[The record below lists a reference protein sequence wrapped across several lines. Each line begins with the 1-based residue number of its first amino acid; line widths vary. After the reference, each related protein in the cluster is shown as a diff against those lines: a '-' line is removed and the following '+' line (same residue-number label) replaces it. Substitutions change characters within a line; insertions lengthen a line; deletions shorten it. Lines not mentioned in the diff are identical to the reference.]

1 MARIPL
7 VTRDQIAEKEKPAY
21 DAFIQGRA
29 GRPNVGPYSLLRTCR
44 RWRSNWRRCAPI
56 IRDEA
61 SLPQKLQELVMIS
74 VASEMGC
81 AFIWYAHAAAARQ
94 AGVRDDI
101 VDSIR
106 ERRALANLDPDEQT
120 VVDFTREL
128 LQNRKVS
135 QPTFDAATARFGQRG
150 TMTLTN
156 LIACYA
162 VLAYN
167 MNTYELE
174 APAHATEKALTGRAT
189 MTNDALRTILPVAGW
204 SDERARDGRDHRR
217 RRSDPADAVPHRRD
231 QRRRARGRRARRLRP
246 LGTAHRATAR
256 RSRSTR
262 GRPRRRCAAGTT

>member
-21 DAFIQGRA
+21 DAFIQARA
-29 GRPNVGPYSLLRTCR
+29 GRPNVGPYSLLAHMPEMAQKLDALRLYL
-44 RWRSNWRRCAPI
+44 
-56 IRDEA
+56 RDEA
-61 SLPQKLQELVMIS
+61 SLSQKLQELVMIS
-74 VASEMGC
+74 VAREMGC

-94 AGVRDDI
+94 AGVRDDV

-106 ERRALANLDPDEQT
+106 ERRPLTTLDADERAA
-120 VVDFTREL
+120 VDFTREL

-135 QPTFDAATARFGQRG
+135 RPTFDAATARFGQRG

-174 APAHATEKALTGRAT
+174 APAHATEKALT
-189 MTNDALRTILPVAGW
+189 P
-204 SDERARDGRDHRR
+204 
-217 RRSDPADAVPHRRD
+217 
-231 QRRRARGRRARRLRP
+231 
-246 LGTAHRATAR
+246 
-256 RSRSTR
+256 
-262 GRPRRRCAAGTT
+262 